1 MGLVSR
7 FNTLSF
13 VGLPTY
19 IKIIVRPLAT
29 ISILSLTG
37 HSNKTK
43 RKESKKLLNQIKNYL
58 CYSKNYFQAG
68 VMSRR
73 QSSRITF
80 KLEQSL

>member
-29 ISILSLTG
+29 IGILSLTG
-37 HSNKTK
+37 HSNKIK
-43 RKESKKLLNQIKNYL
+43 RKESKSFLTRLKQ
-58 CYSKNYFQAG
+58 
-68 VMSRR
+68 
-73 QSSRITF
+73 ITF
-80 KLEQSL
+80 AMAKIIFKQE

>member
-13 VGLPTY
+13 VGLPTH

-37 HSNKTK
+37 HSNKIE
-43 RKESKKLLNQIKNYL
+43 RKESKSFLTRLKQ
-58 CYSKNYFQAG
+58 
-68 VMSRR
+68 
-73 QSSRITF
+73 ITF
-80 KLEQSL
+80 AMAKIIFKQE

>member
-37 HSNKTK
+37 HSNKIE
-43 RKESKKLLNQIKNYL
+43 RKESKSFLTRLKQ
-58 CYSKNYFQAG
+58 
-68 VMSRR
+68 
-73 QSSRITF
+73 ITF
-80 KLEQSL
+80 AMAKIIFKQE